1 MTQSWN
7 QAASAL
13 LGALGLPNDLDARAK
28 PRDLPALLRGSGLKA
43 QRKPLINHLLPSDA
57 TLRGAL
63 LETGKDSFIALLGD
77 ARDAVLLAEDGAIIR
92 ALEADDLHNATH
104 AWVIEEQ
111 TVRFEAIAPFLTRY
125 KGRLLELLGC
135 ALIINLFALA
145 LPLFSSFVYDKIL
158 GNSITDTLWAL
169 VIGLMIVVGIE
180 LCVRILRITVAERF
194 AVGSEVDIDHTTF
207 RNLLDAEANKMPG
220 IGAML
225 EKYKQVL
232 SFRDF
237 LSSSYLLA
245 LADLPF
251 LVLFLLVIATVAG
264 PLVFVP
270 LLCGGAMLVT
280 NLALAAPALDYDRKA
295 KQAGERRFGLM
306 TDVLTARDSILGS
319 AVRNDLS
326 RRWTQASVAA
336 VTAASQARYWRG
348 FSMTIANSLSYV
360 SFIAILVGGV
370 YMVEAHSLTSGGLLA
385 ASMLTSRTMSG
396 FASIITLVTRA
407 REFRLA
413 LQELN
418 QIIPTAP
425 RNAHKARGRLQGGI
439 RVDKAS
445 CRLRAGDTPV
455 LRDISLSIA
464 PGEIVGIAGAP
475 GAGKTTLLR
484 LIAGVLH
491 PDEGRVLI
499 DNIPL
504 QHIGLDDI
512 SANIG
517 YKPQDFGLLD
527 GSIEENV
534 RAGRAPLTAEARQD
548 VLHRSGLARA
558 FQENGLNWATEVGA
572 RGSNIS
578 GGQRQL
584 VALARALL
592 YSPTL
597 LILDEPSNGLDAPLE
612 THLAQQLAQLR
623 GKHTVIIS
631 SHSRNLLSICDRI
644 IVIGQSK
651 ILADGPR
658 DKVLA

>member
-1 MTQSWN
+1 VM
-7 QAASAL
+7 
-13 LGALGLPNDLDARAK
+13 RAVE
-28 PRDLPALLRGSGLKA
+28 S
-43 QRKPLINHLLPSDA
+43 S
-57 TLRGAL
+57 
-63 LETGKDSFIALLGD
+63 
-77 ARDAVLLAEDGAIIR
+77 
-92 ALEADDLHNATH
+92 DLHNATH
-104 AWVIEEQ
+104 VWVIEEQ
-111 TVRFEAIAPFLTRY
+111 VARLETSAPFLYRY
-125 KGRLLELLGC
+125 KSRLIELFAC
-135 ALIINLFALA
+135 ALIINLFALT

-158 GNSITDTLWAL
+158 GNGITDTLWAL

-180 LCVRILRITVAERF
+180 LCVRILRIAVAERF
-194 AVGSEVDIDHTTF
+194 AVGSEVDIDHSTF

-251 LVLFLLVIATVAG
+251 LVLFLLVIAVVAG

-270 LLCGGAMLVT
+270 LLCGIAMLIANLV
-280 NLALAAPALDYDRKA
+280 LALPAQDYDRKA

-306 TDVLTARDSILGS
+306 TDVLTARDAILGS
-319 AVRNDLS
+319 ALRNELS
-326 RRWTQASVAA
+326 RRWGQASV
-336 VTAASQARYWRG
+336 TAISAGSQARYWRG
-348 FSMTIANSLSYV
+348 FSMTIANSLSYI

-370 YMVEAHSLTSGGLLA
+370 YMVEAHTLTSGGLLA
-385 ASMLTSRTMSG
+385 ASMLTSRAMSG

-413 LQELN
+413 LHELN
-418 QIIPTAP
+418 QIIPATA
-425 RNAHKARGRLQGGI
+425 RNTHKARGRLQGGI
-439 RVDKAS
+439 RVDKVT
-445 CRLRAGDTPV
+445 CRLREGDTPV
-455 LRDISLSIA
+455 LRDIAFTIA

-484 LIAGVLH
+484 LIAGVLQ

-504 QHIGLDDI
+504 QHLGLDDV
-512 SANIG
+512 SENIG

-527 GSIEENV
+527 GTIEENV
-534 RAGRAPLTAEARQD
+534 RAGRVPLSAEARQD
-548 VLHRSGLARA
+548 VLNRSGLARA

-592 YSPTL
+592 YTPTL

-612 THLAQQLAQLR
+612 AHLAQQLAQLR
-623 GKHTVIIS
+623 GKHTVIVS
-631 SHSRNLLSICDRI
+631 THSRNLLAICDRI